1 MSSIVATDSD
11 SSKLRLLP
19 DAGQSGE
26 QSRAGRQ
33 QRSALSLR
41 ALLRLLIV
49 SVLAALL
56 LQAAWRPPPAALDL
70 AILDATRGQRF
81 DLVAWEVDAIAGKL
95 GDGVRNPAA
104 GLDEEQATQMVRE
117 HLRLAQRADQ
127 LEREIERIY
136 ADPAVAGA
144 ATASAAQRQE
154 LAAIRE
160 QLNAEAST
168 VEAILERQLTEI
180 IQSEGL
186 TTAGLV
192 WPPVRVRFSEP
203 PQMLVVSPRDR
214 IQRLRSVDLLPDLDS
229 AGRTALEQTIA
240 QEENLSTYVTG
251 IGGYGVYPTM
261 VIDRYGLPW
270 TAETV
275 AHEWI
280 HNYLAFRPLGWSF
293 LDGGESVVINETVA
307 SIAGEELGR
316 TLLARYYPDL
326 LPPPPAPLQT
336 PEEIDEQFD
345 EPPGF
350 EFGPQMR
357 ATRLV
362 VDALLEEGYV
372 EEAEAFME
380 ARRRTFADNG
390 YLLRV
395 LNQAYFAFH
404 GSYATGAAASDP
416 IGPKLTRLRE
426 LSPSLQAFMQTV
438 SRLTNAAE
446 LDAILAQMESTV
458 PSPPASP

>member
-1 MSSIVATDSD
+1 M
-11 SSKLRLLP
+11 
-19 DAGQSGE
+19 
-26 QSRAGRQ
+26 
-33 QRSALSLR
+33 ALSLR

-49 SVLAALL
+49 GVLAALL
-56 LQAAWRPPPAALDL
+56 LQAAWRPLPEPMDQ
-70 AILDATRGQRF
+70 AILEATRGQRF
-81 DLVAWEVDAIAGKL
+81 DLAAWEVDAIAGKL
-95 GDGVRNPAA
+95 GDGVRNPATGLA
-104 GLDEEQATQMVRE
+104 GEQATLMVRE
-117 HLRLAQRADQ
+117 YLRLAQRAGE

-136 ADPAVAGA
+136 ADPAVADP

-160 QLNAEAST
+160 QLDADAST
-168 VEAILERQLTEI
+168 VEAILERQLSEI
-180 IQSEGL
+180 IKAEGL
-186 TTAGLV
+186 TTAGVV
-192 WPPVRVRFSEP
+192 WPPVRMRFSEP

-214 IQRLRSVDLLPDLDS
+214 IERLRSVDLLPDLDS
-229 AGRTALEQTIA
+229 AGRSALEATIA
-240 QEENLSTYVTG
+240 QAENLSAYVTG

-270 TAETV
+270 TAETI

-293 LDGGESVVINETVA
+293 LDGGESVTINETVA

-316 TLLARYYPDL
+316 ALLARFYPDL
-326 LPPPPAPLQT
+326 LPPPAPPVQT
-336 PEEIDEQFD
+336 PEEFEEQLD
-345 EPPGF
+345 DPANF

-362 VDALLEEGYV
+362 VDALLAGGHV
-372 EEAEAFME
+372 EEAEAFMD
-380 ARRRTFADNG
+380 ARRRTFAENG

-416 IGPKLTRLRE
+416 IGPKLVQLRE
-426 LSPSLQAFMQTV
+426 LSPSLRAFMQTA
-438 SRLTNAAE
+438 SGLTSVAE
-446 LDAILAQMESTV
+446 LDAALAQWEQEG
-458 PSPPASP
+458 

>member
-1 MSSIVATDSD
+1 M
-11 SSKLRLLP
+11 
-19 DAGQSGE
+19 
-26 QSRAGRQ
+26 
-33 QRSALSLR
+33 ALSLR

-49 SVLAALL
+49 GVLATLL
-56 LQAAWRPPPAALDL
+56 LQAAWRPPPEPLDL
-70 AILDATRGQRF
+70 AILQATRGQRF
-81 DLVAWEVDAIAGKL
+81 DLAAWEVDAIAGKL

-104 GLDEEQATQMVRE
+104 GLAGEQAVQMVRD
-117 HLRLAQRADQ
+117 HLWLAQRAGQ

-136 ADPAVAGA
+136 ADPAVADP
-144 ATASAAQRQE
+144 ATASADQRQE
-154 LAAIRE
+154 LAAMRD

-168 VEAILERQLTEI
+168 VEAILEQQLSEI
-180 IQSEGL
+180 IEAEGL
-186 TTAGLV
+186 TTAGMV
-192 WPPVRVRFSEP
+192 WPPVRLRFSEP

-229 AGRTALEQTIA
+229 AGRTALEQAVA
-240 QEENLSTYVTG
+240 QGENLSAYVTG

-270 TAETV
+270 TAETI

-293 LDGGESVVINETVA
+293 LEGGESVTINETVA

-316 TLLARYYPDL
+316 ALLARYYPDL
-326 LPPPPAPLQT
+326 LPPPAGPVQTTDETEEQLDDPAS
-336 PEEIDEQFD
+336 
-345 EPPGF
+345 F

-362 VDALLEEGYV
+362 VDALLAGGHV

-380 ARRRTFADNG
+380 ARRRTFAENG
-390 YLLRV
+390 YQLRV

-404 GSYATGAAASDP
+404 GSYATGAAATDP

-426 LSPSLQAFMQTV
+426 LSPSLQAFMQTA
-438 SRLTNAAE
+438 SGLTSVAD
-446 LDAILAQMESTV
+446 LDAALAQLGQEG
-458 PSPPASP
+458 